1 MANGG
6 LGNGISREVLSAAL
20 KEMGE
25 LEMLIMNPHKP
36 YAFVTYRCCMHSSI
50 IALGGCFKPVEPLWK
65 LLVVVILFPGLKSVL
80 RKPTSTS
87 MVKYYNVERTA
98 SLSTSVML
106 TQVTGGTTHLIC
118 LCALISFHE
127 HICAAGRV
135 MFALY
140 GQFICVCSAR

>member
-6 LGNGISREVLSAAL
+6 LGNGVSREVLSAAL
-20 KEMGE
+20 KEIGE

-50 IALGGCFKPVEPLWK
+50 ITLGGCFKPVEPLWK
-65 LLVVVILFPGLKSVL
+65 MLVVVVVVVIMFPGLKSVL

-98 SLSTSVML
+98 SPSTSVML
-106 TQVTGGTTHLIC
+106 TQVTQRTTHLIY
-118 LCALISFHE
+118 LCALTSGNLSMSTF
-127 HICAAGRV
+127 V
-135 MFALY
+135 QL
-140 GQFICVCSAR
+140 VD